1 MRINTKPN
9 AKQKLSE
16 DRKQIT
22 FLLASL
28 LTYLKSI
35 AVRTDHKRMKEN
47 RNVVLLCNADKEVLV
62 LVKILTFS

>member
-1 MRINTKPN
+1 MRINTKSN
-9 AKQKLSE
+9 GKQKLSE

>member
-9 AKQKLSE
+9 GKQKLSE